1 MKVILL
7 EDIKNL
13 GKKYDVKEV
22 SIGYAKNYLFPN
34 KLAKPATPE
43 AVSQIENL
51 KQKSKE
57 KELELINHL
66 KEIARIINERT
77 IEFTLK
83 TDKTGAIFGSVNKEM
98 ILKALREHK
107 LITKERVDV
116 LLDHPLKSLGEHKVK
131 IDLKKGITAELKII
145 IKSEKTK

>member
-13 GKKYDVKEV
+13 GKKYDIKEV

-34 KLAKPATPE
+34 KLAKPATSD
-43 AVSQIENL
+43 VISQIENL

-57 KELELINHL
+57 KELELINYL
-66 KEIARIINERT
+66 KEIARLINERT

-83 TDKTGAIFGSVNKEM
+83 ADKTGVIFGSVNKEM